1 MPSDKFQI
9 SKLIQ
14 NPLWF
19 YTTAF
24 SWLPV
29 GILLYSII
37 RFFALPTELF
47 AWIYLLPA
55 TIGGVPL
62 ALALRAIYRKSY
74 FKTAGISLV
83 VLAPLTILGGV
94 LGGLFGPV
102 GLVLY
107 PAFFSLPAWIAYGIV
122 CLWEKLKQRNTLS
135 P

>member
-19 YTTAF
+19 YTTAIL
-24 SWLPV
+24 WLPV
-29 GILLYSII
+29 GILLYTLI
-37 RFFALPTELF
+37 RFGGFPTELF
-47 AWIYLLPA
+47 IWISLLPA
-55 TIGGVPL
+55 PIGGIPL
-62 ALALRAIYRKSY
+62 ALALRAIYRKNY

-83 VLAPLTILGGV
+83 VLAPLTVLGGV

-102 GLVLY
+102 GVVLY

-122 CLWEKLKQRNTLS
+122 CLREKLKQRNI
-135 P
+135 